1 MKHSAV
7 EQEPAEAADL
17 CGGGISLV
25 RRYAANLAKHG
36 EEWGLIGPD
45 EAGRLWT
52 RHLLNCALLA
62 PELDRNPSVQT
73 GRRLRVA
80 DVGSGA
86 GLPGLVLAMI
96 RPDCDFVLI
105 EPLERRTRWLR
116 EQVADLGLSNVV
128 VFTGRAEEYPDKRSF
143 DVVTARAVKAL
154 KGLVPWLEPLLVDG
168 GHLMLLKGQRIDE
181 EIIEAEKILAKHKL
195 RGSRVKVL
203 GVGKVAEPTR
213 LFAATV
219 ER

>member
-1 MKHSAV
+1 M
-7 EQEPAEAADL
+7 
-17 CGGGISLV
+17 V
-25 RRYAANLAKHG
+25 RRFAENLGKYG

-45 EAGRLWT
+45 EAGRLWS

-62 PELDRNPSVQT
+62 PELDRRDVADR
-73 GRRLRVA
+73 GVRLRVA

-86 GLPGLVLAMI
+86 GLPGLVLAMV

-116 EQVADLGLSNVV
+116 DQVLELGLSNVE
-128 VFTGRAEEYPDKRSF
+128 VFTGRAEEYGNTRTF

-154 KGLVPWLEPLLVDG
+154 KGLIPWLEPLLVDG
-168 GHLMLLKGQRIDE
+168 GRMLLLKGQRVDE
-181 EIIEAEKILAKHKL
+181 EIDEARKVLAQYKL
-195 RGSRVKVL
+195 VDAHSEVL